1 MTLSS
6 LAGLWRKKLKVCCR
20 RGTPEIRQRVCA
32 QRTIKMTNVL
42 RVGLHFCKSLVFA
55 LSLRYPN
62 RKGIIQSLSGLQV
75 YTGRLLHYDFAK
87 STVQKFIPLQIVCGF
102 FLVKLHVFVTSV
114 QEIREI
120 LNSNSVYSLSIFLA
134 FLFSWRCVFQC

>member
-1 MTLSS
+1 MYYASGSISANRLFLLSPS
-6 LAGLWRKKLKVCCR
+6 A
-20 RGTPEIRQRVCA
+20 IQ
-32 QRTIKMTNVL
+32 
-42 RVGLHFCKSLVFA
+42 
-55 LSLRYPN
+55 N

-114 QEIREI
+114 
-120 LNSNSVYSLSIFLA
+120 
-134 FLFSWRCVFQC
+134 